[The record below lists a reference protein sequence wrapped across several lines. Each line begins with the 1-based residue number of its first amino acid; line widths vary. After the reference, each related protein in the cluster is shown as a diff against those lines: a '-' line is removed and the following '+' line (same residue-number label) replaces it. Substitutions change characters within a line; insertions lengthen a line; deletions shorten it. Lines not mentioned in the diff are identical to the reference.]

1 MIDLDT
7 KNVEIRMKAVGV
19 GGGGGSVLWRLA
31 EDRVPNIELIAVDS
45 AELNLAGLKKA
56 GMQTIQIGE
65 RLTHGYGTGGKA
77 EVGEKAAEAA
87 EAEIRSAL
95 TGANLVFIT
104 SSFGGGVGTGA
115 TPVVARIAKKMGLLS
130 VAVITTP
137 FSFEGA
143 RKRKTAE
150 AALEKMR
157 GAVDALIVVCNDN
170 LLRLS
175 EKKLSMAEA
184 FHLADDVL
192 RQGIR
197 LVSDVVFMTGE
208 INVDFA
214 DLTMV
219 LRESPSSDAVLG
231 IGESDDGSAA
241 EAVRRAVESPL
252 LSRTLEGAGNAI
264 LNIIGDESLTMSAV
278 EEAAEYVRQEA
289 GKEIDIILGSV
300 CNPEMAG
307 RVRAMLVATN
317 FT

>member
-45 AELNLAGLKKA
+45 AELNLAGLKKT

-87 EAEIRSAL
+87 EAEIRSTL

-104 SSFGGGVGTGA
+104 SSFGGGAGTGA

-157 GAVDALIVVCNDN
+157 GAVDALIVVRNDN

-175 EKKLSMAEA
+175 EKKLSMADA

-231 IGESDDGSAA
+231 IGESEDGSAA

-264 LNIIGDESLTMSAV
+264 LNIVGDESLTMSAV